1 MILVQNECNRA
12 FLSDVVVEVEIE
24 KERTQSSLS
33 GKVEIGHLL
42 VFSAK
47 IRNELA
53 ALDLIYLQFLGHIL
67 CFETVFFIFRL
78 EERLVR

>member
-1 MILVQNECNRA
+1 VQNECNRA
-12 FLSDVVVEVEIE
+12 FLSDVVVELEIE
-24 KERTQSSLS
+24 KERTQRSLS

-53 ALDLIYLQFLGHIL
+53 ALDLIYFNFLLHIL
-67 CFETVFFIFRL
+67 CF
-78 EERLVR
+78 